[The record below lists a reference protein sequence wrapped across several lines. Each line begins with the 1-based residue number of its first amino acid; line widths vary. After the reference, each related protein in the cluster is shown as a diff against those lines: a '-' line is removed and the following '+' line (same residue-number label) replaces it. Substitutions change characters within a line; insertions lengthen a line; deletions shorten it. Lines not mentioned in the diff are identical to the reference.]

1 MLTKRESVLIADDNS
16 IVRQGLQLFLEESGM
31 EVVGLAADGKQAIEK
46 TQKLDPDLLLL
57 DIVMPIMDGLQA
69 LATIKKSQS
78 RTRVIMLTAVND
90 PSTLKHA
97 LALGADALLLKDD
110 GPDSLKR
117 AISAALA
124 GNMLYIGWDAM
135 KAGAGLA

>member
-16 IVRQGLQLFLEESGM
+16 VVRQGLQLFLEESGM

-46 TQKLDPDLLLL
+46 TQKLDP
-57 DIVMPIMDGLQA
+57 
-69 LATIKKSQS
+69 
-78 RTRVIMLTAVND
+78 IMLTAVND

-117 AISAALA
+117 AISTALA
-124 GNMLYIGWDAM
+124 GNILYIGWDAM